1 MISYEPFW
9 NTLERSGENWYTLTT
24 KYRMSFSTLSR
35 LKNGK
40 DISIENYTVDGHK
53 AAVVNYHDENEH
65 DIAWVDKNDN
75 LNVDNG
81 EAKDIVTDELLDQ
94 NLRPLSENDNLMAD
108 AGADVDIDPSVG
120 V

>member
-1 MISYEPFW
+1 
-9 NTLERSGENWYTLTT
+9 
-24 KYRMSFSTLSR
+24 
-35 LKNGK
+35 
-40 DISIENYTVDGHK
+40 
-53 AAVVNYHDENEH
+53 
-65 DIAWVDKNDN
+65 
-75 LNVDNG
+75 VDNG